1 MYAGVVK
8 LRGRNAFCEL
18 QLAPKTADEWKQSF
32 ASLPPCCK
40 IFRYDVK
47 TAEPSTCKQ
56 KMLSHPFRFKPL
68 LGQPFKNVMGAL
80 VGDPERGEQDAHFAT
95 ENDVILV
102 HDGRVRQNCK
112 LIGSHLWKP
121 ASKIKDMFPKRMG
134 SLKLIYD
141 NAEFLG
147 GFATQRRA
155 GPATVFGSASSIP
168 EPVETLSVLVPRALK
183 LPVRAR
189 QFVDVG
195 GDSRD
200 RAWLKLRMRPEAERC
215 YSKVSETVLLQLAS
229 GSDEAE
235 EFSSAS
241 GGEREEVQDD
251 GKSYDIFA
259 WEADEGQIRETF
271 AMFDPCPATDP
282 GKSFVVDLCA
292 GFSAAMAAVR
302 EKRPYRGYVANELTR
317 TVLLEGLLLQITLSI
332 QSQSP
337 GFVPARRTLTRAQ
350 SLGGDAVMPDPPQA
364 SAADAASPTKKS
376 KASENDPDSEE
387 ALSESGAD
395 EP

>member
-80 VGDPERGEQDAHFAT
+80 VGDPEREQDAHFAT

-102 HDGRVRQNCK
+102 HDGRVSQNGK

-121 ASKIKDMFPKRMG
+121 ASKIKDMFPKRVG

-141 NAEFLG
+141 NAELLG

-200 RAWLKLRMRPEAERC
+200 RAWLKLRM
-215 YSKVSETVLLQLAS
+215 LAS

-241 GGEREEVQDD
+241 AGEREEVQDD
-251 GKSYDIFA
+251 GKSYDVFA

-282 GKSFVVDLCA
+282 GKASSWICVLGFRLQWQPCA
-292 GFSAAMAAVR
+292 KSDPTAATWPM
-302 EKRPYRGYVANELTR
+302 
-317 TVLLEGLLLQITLSI
+317 S
-332 QSQSP
+332 
-337 GFVPARRTLTRAQ
+337 
-350 SLGGDAVMPDPPQA
+350 
-364 SAADAASPTKKS
+364 
-376 KASENDPDSEE
+376 
-387 ALSESGAD
+387 
-395 EP
+395 